1 MHELEQTFLLERL
14 LPQLDANPDD
24 TRRTCSSFRTDKV
37 GSFRAFFGRHG
48 TRRTPNSKC
57 VMSRKAVRVRESA
70 RRLSSFTCESHK
82 KPRVPTRS
90 RELTKITV
98 RNLGKSK
105 LHHNLLSRID
115 CRNVQETLAL

>member
-57 VMSRKAVRVRESA
+57 VMSRKAVRVRSSA
-70 RRLSSFTCESHK
+70 LFFYLRIPQKAKSADTIEGADEDHSK
-82 KPRVPTRS
+82 KPW
-90 RELTKITV
+90 
-98 RNLGKSK
+98 
-105 LHHNLLSRID
+105 
-115 CRNVQETLAL
+115 